1 MSAEN
6 KYDDEP
12 RLPTFEEALTEE
24 RLLRER
30 SQLMEA
36 TKQLAHLRLEMEE
49 KVRREMEEKIRRE
62 MEEKMRM
69 EVTRMEEERK
79 KEEERRQLE
88 AMKTE
93 RHEKV
98 LAEIQRVASHPGYQT
113 EAHKFRAMTEFV
125 KTHKALMYRYEY
137 HSNYTIA
144 LYLSD
149 KLVGLHITCS
159 DHTNVN
165 IQEIRPFYWFDSE
178 LTRRDLMIW
187 DNLELPDDSQWK
199 RNNNVGRLHSDISR
213 RKWFLPYV
221 VRSLFEVY
229 SSMSHPNISDC
240 VMGIHV
246 THLKDAFANK
256 QTVSDFQTIL
266 RLIPGGYKNGPWRPL
281 DGFFGPYLNEDTLEI
296 ISLIP
301 EAL

>member
-1 MSAEN
+1 
-6 KYDDEP
+6 
-12 RLPTFEEALTEE
+12 
-24 RLLRER
+24 
-30 SQLMEA
+30 
-36 TKQLAHLRLEMEE
+36 MEE
-49 KVRREMEEKIRRE
+49 KVRREMEAKVRLE
-62 MEEKMRM
+62 MEAKMRM

-98 LAEIQRVASHPGYQT
+98 LAELQRVASQPGYHT
-113 EAHKFRAMTEFV
+113 EAHTFRVMTEFV

-137 HSNYTIA
+137 HKNYTIA

-149 KLVGLHITCS
+149 TQAGLHITFS
-159 DHTNVN
+159 EHTNVN

-199 RNNNVGRLHSDISR
+199 RNNNVGRIHADISR
-213 RKWFLPYV
+213 RKWSLFYIV
-221 VRSLFEVY
+221 CSLFEVY
-229 SSMSHPNISDC
+229 SDLQHPRFQES
-240 VMGIHV
+240 IHRSS
-246 THLKDAFANK
+246 LKEAFATK
-256 QTVSDFQTIL
+256 QTITDFQTIL

-301 EAL
+301 ETL